1 MDDEDL
7 LALIVNKISN
17 PDDRRSFSEVCK
29 QWLRVEGLNR
39 SSLRLLRTEYLHQV
53 LPRFPNLLTFE
64 TSKPITQTNLK
75 FIAQTCRD
83 LEAINLSTK
92 DHPPF
97 KKSPD
102 YWVDG
107 MSVLAKGCPKLS
119 RVMLRRRSVNVHLT
133 FLNSAHNLTHL
144 DLGHCLVLDE
154 DLEAIGSCSSISYL
168 NLKWGLITDEGLGFL
183 ANGSCS
189 KTLKTLILAQCDEI
203 TDVGVSLLHKMS
215 CLEYLNLAW
224 LPKVTDIGGVA
235 VSEIGT
241 LKKLNLSSLY
251 KISDCTIAAL
261 AENCRNLEVLNIS
274 RCSLVTGAG
283 IRAFSTHPY
292 LESLVYDECV

>member
-1 MDDEDL
+1 MSSRKVHSRLHHGDDSVGRFSEMSGKGKTVSEAKKVCKISVMDDEDL
-7 LALIVNKISN
+7 LALIANKISN

-39 SSLRLLRTEYLHQV
+39 SSLRLLRSEYLRQV

-75 FIAQTCRD
+75 FIPQTCRD
-83 LEAINLSTK
+83 LEAINLRTK

-189 KTLKTLILAQCDEI
+189 KTLKTLILA
-203 TDVGVSLLHKMS
+203 
-215 CLEYLNLAW
+215 
-224 LPKVTDIGGVA
+224 
-235 VSEIGT
+235 
-241 LKKLNLSSLY
+241 
-251 KISDCTIAAL
+251 
-261 AENCRNLEVLNIS
+261 
-274 RCSLVTGAG
+274 
-283 IRAFSTHPY
+283 
-292 LESLVYDECV
+292 